1 MMTFVQYH
9 TVRLSRSSMM
19 NSAVKS
25 VKLIFKVVVA
35 QGLIICFRF
44 QACSYFGVSMLNN
57 RVAYLL
63 A

>member
-1 MMTFVQYH
+1 MMTFVQYR

-19 NSAVKS
+19 NSA

-35 QGLIICFRF
+35 QGLIICFHF

-57 RVAYLL
+57 RVAYLW